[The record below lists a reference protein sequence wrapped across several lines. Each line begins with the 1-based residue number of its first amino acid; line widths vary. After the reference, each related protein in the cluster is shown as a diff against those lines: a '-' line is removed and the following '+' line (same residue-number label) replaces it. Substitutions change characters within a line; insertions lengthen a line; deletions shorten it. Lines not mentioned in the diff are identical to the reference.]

1 MENKNEII
9 LSIFREIPDPR
20 VERSKI
26 HSLEVLL
33 FIALATFVTGGQSF
47 YDMEWFA
54 ETRKDWLEKNI
65 GMISVP
71 SHDTFNRL
79 FQAIS
84 PKYFG
89 ECLINLTTRL
99 RERISGDVVA
109 FDGKTHRGVGDNK
122 NSNLHMLNAWSVG
135 NRLVLGQLAVEEKS
149 NEITATPKLMDML
162 DLKDCIVT
170 ADAMN
175 CQKAI
180 AAKAVEKKADYVL
193 AMKRNH
199 PLAHEEI
206 KKYMD
211 AFAKENEAGYE
222 TVEKAH
228 GRLEVRKYWQSTDI
242 NWFEDKDEWKALKSF
257 CMVEALRE
265 TKGKTTI
272 SRRYYISSL
281 DKDKEKKAASAI
293 RDHWQIENALH
304 WRLDVIFDEDKS
316 RSRTRNAAKNLGTLR
331 AMAIN
336 LSRKITG
343 KGSLKGKR
351 YKASLSLDHFLEA
364 MRI

>member
-1 MENKNEII
+1 MNDKNEII
-9 LSIFREIPDPR
+9 LSVFRELPDPR

-26 HSLEVLL
+26 HSIEVLL
-33 FIALATFVTGGQSF
+33 FIALGTFVTGGQSF
-47 YDMEWFA
+47 YHMELFA
-54 ETRKDWLEKNI
+54 ETRKDWLKENI
-65 GMISVP
+65 GMVSVP

-84 PKYFG
+84 TEHFG
-89 ECLINLTTRL
+89 ECLINLTARL
-99 RERISGDVVA
+99 RKKISGDVVA
-109 FDGKTHRGVGDNK
+109 FDGKTHRGVGDDK
-122 NSNLHMLNAWSVG
+122 NSCLHMLNAWSVENG
-135 NRLVLGQLAVEEKS
+135 LVLGQLAVEEKS
-149 NEITATPKLMDML
+149 NEITATPKLMEML

-180 AAKAVEKKADYVL
+180 ARKAVEKKADYVL
-193 AMKRNH
+193 AMKGNH
-199 PLAHEEI
+199 PRAHEEI

-211 AFAKENEAGYE
+211 DFSAKNEAGYE
-222 TVEKAH
+222 TIEKSH
-228 GRLEVRKYWQSTDI
+228 GRLEVRRYWQSTDI
-242 NWFEDKDEWKALKSF
+242 DWFEDKDEWESLKSF
-257 CMVEALRE
+257 CMVEATRIIRD
-265 TKGKTTI
+265 KTTV

-281 DKDKEKKAASAI
+281 GKDREQKAASAI

-336 LSRKITG
+336 LSKKISG

-364 MRI
+364 MHI

>member
-1 MENKNEII
+1 MNDKSEII
-9 LSIFREIPDPR
+9 LSIFHEMPDPR
-20 VERSKI
+20 VERTKI
-26 HSLEVLL
+26 HSLEVLM

-54 ETRKDWLEKNI
+54 ESRQEWLKENI
-65 GMISVP
+65 GMTSVP

-84 PKYFG
+84 PEHFG
-89 ECLINLTTRL
+89 ECLINLTSRL
-99 RERISGDVVA
+99 RQKISGDVVA
-109 FDGKTHRGVGDNK
+109 FDGKTHRGVESDKGAC
-122 NSNLHMLNAWSVG
+122 LHMLNAWSVG
-135 NRLVLGQLAVEEKS
+135 NALVLGQLAVEEKS
-149 NEITATPKLMDML
+149 NEITATPKLMELL

-175 CQKAI
+175 CQKEI
-180 AAKAVEKKADYVL
+180 AAKAIEKKANYML
-193 AMKRNH
+193 AMKGNH
-199 PLAHEEI
+199 PRAHEEI

-211 AFAKENEAGYE
+211 EFSDKNAAGYE

-228 GRLEVRKYWQSTDI
+228 GRFEIRRYWQSRDI
-242 NWFEDKDEWKALKSF
+242 DWFESKGDWKSLASF
-257 CMVEALRE
+257 CMVEAVRE
-265 TKGKTTI
+265 TKGKTTT

-281 DKDKEKKAASAI
+281 GKDSEKKAATAI

-316 RSRTRNAAKNLGTLR
+316 RARTRNAAKNLGTLR
-331 AMAIN
+331 AMAVN

-351 YKASLSLDHFLEA
+351 YKASLSLDRFLEA
-364 MRI
+364 MCI